1 MGLFFSAR
9 SWRAPLQLIDC
20 WLPEPGS
27 TAPQRVGSGPRAPA
41 PSSVTPGSVAV
52 QRFTRA
58 GWLGRKA
65 ANAPRLDDPTD
76 PAGAEGPVCGAGHSE
91 RRSGRPASAGA
102 RRSGARVVLSG
113 RMDQVCAE
121 LDRLAAQEEAL
132 QRAA

>member
-20 WLPEPGS
+20 WLPEPGA
-27 TAPQRVGSGPRAPA
+27 TARQRAESSARAPA

-58 GWLGRKA
+58 GWLGRQA

-76 PAGAEGPVCGAGHSE
+76 PSGSAGPVCGASHSE
-91 RRSGRPASAGA
+91 RRSGRPAAGA

-113 RMDQVCAE
+113 RLDQVCAE